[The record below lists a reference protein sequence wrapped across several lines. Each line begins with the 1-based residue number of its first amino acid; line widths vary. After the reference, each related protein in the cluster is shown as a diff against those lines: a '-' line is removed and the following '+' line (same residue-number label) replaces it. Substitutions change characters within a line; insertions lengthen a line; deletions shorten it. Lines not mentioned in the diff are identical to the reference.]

1 MCKGIYTII
10 RIDEP
15 DFGCEGRPEG
25 QPAMDTIILRGEAGQ
40 EFTVQMEETR
50 VWELDLDEGK
60 KVILDETGV
69 IKGLADPCGK
79 ELETL

>member
-1 MCKGIYTII
+1 MCEGIYTII

-15 DFGCEGRPEG
+15 DFGCEGRPEE

-50 VWELDLDEGK
+50 VWEFDLDEGK
-60 KVILDETGV
+60 DVILDETGE
-69 IKGLADPCGK
+69 IKGLADPSGK
-79 ELETL
+79 V